1 MPKITQVKD
10 HGCIVSLTILD
21 NGVERVY
28 HLDGRIGMAALDNLQ
43 CQADA
48 FAFGRGF
55 QRGFLACLEIE
66 YRVEP
71 QDGLVSLAAIGYD
84 FDSHGVARSHTSSL
98 TNT

>member
-28 HLDGRIGMAALDNLQ
+28 HLDGRFGMAILDNLQ

-55 QRGFLACLEIE
+55 RRGFLDSLEIE
-66 YRVEP
+66 FQAEP
-71 QDGLVSLAAIGYD
+71 GGILVSLAAVGYD
-84 FDSHGVARSHTSSL
+84 FESHSAARDHAPSV